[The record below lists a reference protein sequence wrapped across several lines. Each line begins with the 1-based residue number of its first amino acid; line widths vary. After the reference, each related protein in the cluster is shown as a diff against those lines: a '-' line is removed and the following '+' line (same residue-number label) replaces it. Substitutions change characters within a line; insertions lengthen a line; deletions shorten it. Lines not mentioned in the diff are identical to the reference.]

1 MKSERSKNGW
11 RPLRAVWRRWWYVL
25 FMAVVLLA
33 TSCRSISGSTTIQRA
48 DSLRW
53 QRRVSVALAAIPAKT
68 LAFQIPPDSLH
79 SLLEGE
85 KLTKEADGLRLTA
98 EVTGGLLNLRAETAG
113 IPALT
118 YTADESIDHIRDSS
132 TGLTEQKE
140 PATVELLDKLKPV
153 LAWSTIIL
161 FLVFILIISIRIW
174 QRKKAIM

>member
-1 MKSERSKNGW
+1 
-11 RPLRAVWRRWWYVL
+11 
-25 FMAVVLLA
+25 MAVVLLA

-53 QRRVSVALAAIPAKT
+53 QRKVSVALAAIPAKT

-98 EVTGGLLNLRAETAG
+98 EMDKGTLHIRAEAEA
-113 IPALT
+113 IPSVT